1 MIERKNIDRVFQE
14 NFKDLEIEPGKK
26 VWENI
31 EVALNENHYK
41 KTISLWQR
49 LSGVAMIL
57 VLFLT
62 GGIWYTNS
70 NAERSSINR
79 IANTNNNNNF
89 NTDNVIPI
97 NRSVENTEARIVQ
110 VNPNKKKR
118 IEKKKNPVFVKNPNN
133 DVIVTTTDISSV
145 YKNIENKYIIDK
157 NDFIDGLKTDQHL
170 ITQIEPE
177 KEILDESSNSK
188 KWSVGSTVSPIY
200 YNSLQNGS
208 PINESL
214 SNNKTTTDDAFSYG
228 VKINYQLTKKINL
241 QSGVNKVEMAYNTK
255 GVNAFISTDK
265 NALSNTHT
273 TKPGVLLSP
282 GVEGRSG
289 NLSDV
294 NSVSKSSTSGDINQ
308 SLEYFELPIE
318 MKYNLYSNK
327 LGFNLVGGF
336 STYLLT
342 KNTVSLVSQNQITD
356 LGGANNLNSVNFSG
370 NVGFDL
376 DYKISKSWYFNVT
389 PMFKYQFNTYSN
401 NSGNFKP
408 YYLGVYSGLNFNF

>member
-26 VWENI
+26 VWDNI
-31 EVALNENHYK
+31 EVALNESHYK

-79 IANTNNNNNF
+79 ITNTDDNNF

-97 NRSVENTEARIVQ
+97 NRNVDKTEERLVQ
-110 VNPNKKKR
+110 INQKIKKVA
-118 IEKKKNPVFVKNPNN
+118 EKIKAPIFVKNPNN

-157 NDFIDGLKTDQHL
+157 NDFIDALKSDQHI
-170 ITQIEPE
+170 ITQIEPK
-177 KEILDESSNSK
+177 KEIIKEVSNSK
-188 KWSVGSTVSPIY
+188 KWSVGTTVSPIY

-208 PINESL
+208 PINEIL

-273 TKPGVLLSP
+273 TKPGVILSP
-282 GVEGRSG
+282 VVGGRTG
-289 NLSDV
+289 NLSDA
-294 NSVSKSSTSGDINQ
+294 NSVSKSGTTGDINQ

-318 MKYNLYSNK
+318 MKYNLYSKK

-342 KNTVSLVSQNQITD
+342 KNTVSLISQNQITD
-356 LGGANNLNSVNFSG
+356 LGGANNLNSINFSG

-408 YYLGVYSGLNFNF
+408 YYLGVYSGLNFKF

>member
-1 MIERKNIDRVFQE
+1 MVERKNIDRVFQE

-49 LSGVAMIL
+49 LSGVAMII

-70 NAERSSINR
+70 NTERSSVNR
-79 IANTNNNNNF
+79 ITNSDNNNF
-89 NTDNVIPI
+89 NNDHVIPI
-97 NRSVENTEARIVQ
+97 NKPINKPQDRLVQ
-110 VNPNKKKR
+110 KNVTKKIIPGKKKT
-118 IEKKKNPVFVKNPNN
+118 PVFVKNPNN

-145 YKNIENKYIIDK
+145 YKNIEDKYIVDK
-157 NDFIDGLKTDQHL
+157 NDFIDALRSDQHR
-170 ITQIEPE
+170 ITQIDSDKEFIE
-177 KEILDESSNSK
+177 KKSNEK
-188 KWSVGSTVSPIY
+188 KWSVGPTVSPIY
-200 YNSLQNGS
+200 YNSLQGGS
-208 PINESL
+208 PINDNL

-255 GVNAFISTDK
+255 GVNAFISSDK
-265 NALSNTHT
+265 NAVTNTNT
-273 TKPGVLLSP
+273 NKPGVILTPVVNPSGDLSN
-282 GVEGRSG
+282 VGR
-289 NLSDV
+289 
-294 NSVSKSSTSGDINQ
+294 VSKSGAKGDINQ

-318 MKYNLYSNK
+318 MKYNIYDNK
-327 LGFNLVGGF
+327 LGFNVVGGI
-336 STYLLT
+336 STYFLT
-342 KNTVSLVSQNQITD
+342 RNTVSFVSQNQITD
-356 LGGANNLNSVNFSG
+356 LGGANNLNTINFSG
-370 NVGFDL
+370 NLGVDL

-401 NSGNFKP
+401 NPGNFKP
-408 YYLGVYSGLNFNF
+408 YYLGVIPENFKF

>member
-14 NFKDLEIEPGKK
+14 NFKDLEIEPDKK

-31 EVALNENHYK
+31 EVALNENHYR

-62 GGIWYTNS
+62 GGIWFTNT

-79 IANTNNNNNF
+79 ITNTDDNNF
-89 NTDNVIPI
+89 NRDNVIPI
-97 NRSVENTEARIVQ
+97 NRNVEKTEERLVQ
-110 VNPNKKKR
+110 TDQKVKK
-118 IEKKKNPVFVKNPNN
+118 IAEKKAPVFVKNPNN

-157 NDFIDGLKTDQHL
+157 NDFIDALKSDPHV
-170 ITQIEPE
+170 IAQIEPE
-177 KEILDESSNSK
+177 KEMVIKNVETK
-188 KWSVGSTVSPIY
+188 KWSVGTTVSPIY

-214 SNNKTTTDDAFSYG
+214 SNNKTSTDDAFSYG
-228 VKINYQLTKKINL
+228 VKINYQLNKKINL

-273 TKPGVLLSP
+273 TKPGVILSP
-282 GVEGRSG
+282 VAGGHTS

-294 NSVSKSSTSGDINQ
+294 NSASKSNTNGDINQ

-342 KNTVSLVSQNQITD
+342 KNTVSLISQNQITD
-356 LGGANNLNSVNFSG
+356 LGGANNLNSINFSG

-408 YYLGVYSGLNFNF
+408 YYLGVYSGLNFKF